1 MGSST
6 ASGAGAT
13 AGQSWVDRLKAGY
26 AMRSVSIANIAK
38 GGTTTYEGLP
48 SSSIPVAGR
57 PAPDPS
63 SNVDAAIARSPKLV
77 LVAYPTNDTAMGFT
91 VDETVHNLLAIRSA
105 AQAGGAAVIILS
117 TQPAPFTP
125 ARLALLPQI
134 DIRVAEA
141 VGNCFVPVRE
151 ALAAP
156 NGTLS
161 AAYDSG
167 DGLHPNDAGHAVI
180 NARVASVIDSGLCV
194 RTQ

>member
-6 ASGAGAT
+6 ASGFGAT

-26 AMRSVSIANIAK
+26 ITRSVSMANIAK
-38 GGTTTYEGLP
+38 GGTTTYAGLP

-57 PAPDPS
+57 PAPDPAA
-63 SNVDAAIARSPKLV
+63 NVDAALARSPKLV
-77 LVAYPTNDTAMGFT
+77 LVSYPSNDTALGYT
-91 VDETVHNLLAIRSA
+91 VDETVSNLLAIRSA
-105 AQAGGAAVIILS
+105 AQAGGAAVVMLS
-117 TQPAPFTP
+117 TQPAPFTS

-134 DIRVAEA
+134 DTRVAAA

-156 NGTLS
+156 NGTLNP
-161 AAYDSG
+161 AYDSG

-180 NARVASVIDSGLCV
+180 HARVASVIDSGQCV